1 MKIAKYII
9 LLILLSAGTLSVF
22 VATKD
27 GSYVIERTKLIDV
40 QKDIVYKYVT
50 DTQNWDSINPWKKE
64 VWKINSTDTIDN
76 ETLIQNINING
87 ISNELTLTIKDTL
100 HKKTILSWTTKGSL
114 TFKDKFLSII
124 GRGVKNDF
132 ADKFDEG
139 LDRINT
145 ILTREVNT
153 FDIKI
158 DGFVKRDT
166 IFYIQKV
173 VAAKAEEIPQR
184 IKFYVPKLRAL
195 IIATN
200 TPTNG
205 APFLIYHTKDTINNL
220 YKFSVAIPTK
230 RKIYTSTDSEFYTG
244 QVNPS
249 STVKATLTGNYNHKK
264 EALKQLRDYMVKN
277 GLEQSDK
284 YKEIEVITKNITTD
298 KSASKW
304 LTELYIPVRPIKKEV
319 PVKKEKAINQD
330 SVTNAIVK
338 DILNADKNR
347 KNKPQ

>member
-64 VWKINSTDTIDN
+64 VWKINSTDTLDN
-76 ETLIQNINING
+76 ETLIQNITING
-87 ISNELTLTIKDTL
+87 IANELTLTIKDTL
-100 HKKTILSWTTKGSL
+100 RKKTILSWTTKGSL

-139 LDRINT
+139 LSRINT

-158 DGFVKRDT
+158 DV
-166 IFYIQKV
+166 
-173 VAAKAEEIPQR
+173 
-184 IKFYVPKLRAL
+184 LL
-195 IIATN
+195 
-200 TPTNG
+200 
-205 APFLIYHTKDTINNL
+205 
-220 YKFSVAIPTK
+220 
-230 RKIYTSTDSEFYTG
+230 
-244 QVNPS
+244 
-249 STVKATLTGNYNHKK
+249 
-264 EALKQLRDYMVKN
+264 
-277 GLEQSDK
+277 
-284 YKEIEVITKNITTD
+284 KEILFFTFK
-298 KSASKW
+298 KW
-304 LTELYIPVRPIKKEV
+304 LQQKQKKFH
-319 PVKKEKAINQD
+319 KESNFMFQ
-330 SVTNAIVK
+330 N
-338 DILNADKNR
+338 LEHLL
-347 KNKPQ
+347 